1 LSEFRDTVEGQDRVN
16 SAMHS
21 KAVIKRGWT
30 WYGRQTLSE
39 LSDAIGGRNRVSL
52 KIHLEAEIE

>member
-1 LSEFRDTVEGQDRVN
+1 VEGQDRVN